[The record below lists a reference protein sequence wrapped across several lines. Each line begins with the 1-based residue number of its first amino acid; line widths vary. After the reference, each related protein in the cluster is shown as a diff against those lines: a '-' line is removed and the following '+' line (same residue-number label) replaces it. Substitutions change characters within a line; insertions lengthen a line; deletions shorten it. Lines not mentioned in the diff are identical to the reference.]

1 MTFLRFMD
9 VALVVF
15 FAPLMIVA
23 GAPALGYGL
32 GAAGWIVARFAAEL
46 LERKARTVDARTG
59 IGLQVAGM
67 MSRAWVVGLAVVGA
81 GVAGGRD
88 DAVCAAV
95 VALVAFTFYFTLS
108 LIFRQFE
115 RNVARP

>member
-1 MTFLRFMD
+1 
-9 VALVVF
+9 
-15 FAPLMIVA
+15 
-23 GAPALGYGL
+23 
-32 GAAGWIVARFAAEL
+32 
-46 LERKARTVDARTG
+46 
-59 IGLQVAGM
+59 M
-67 MSRAWVVGLAVVGA
+67 MSRAWIVGLAVVGA

>member
-1 MTFLRFMD
+1 MAFLRFFD

-15 FAPLMIVA
+15 FAPLLIVA
-23 GAPALGYGL
+23 GAPALGYGM
-32 GAAGWIVARFAAEL
+32 GGGGWIVARLIAEL

-67 MSRAWVVGLAVVGA
+67 MSRAWIVGLAVVGA

-115 RNVARP
+115 RNVVRP